1 MPLIIIRQ
9 DITRMR
15 VQAIVNAANSSLMGG
30 GGVDGAIHKAAG
42 PKLAEECRS
51 LNGCR
56 TGEAKITHGYDLP
69 AEYVIHTVGPVWEGG
84 GKNEAELLRA
94 CYINSLELAA
104 KYGLETIAFP
114 VISSGIYRFPAD
126 QAFNIAQET
135 ITEFLKDHEMTVY
148 IVVFGKNVY
157 TTVSDRYSDIEEFID
172 DRYVAEREEG
182 EEARRYRLM
191 RNGPLP
197 DAASA
202 AGEAVYYNACD
213 EAMPLSQKSLEE
225 ALGDIDES
233 FTQMLLRKID
243 EAGMT
248 DVACYKRANIDR
260 KLFSKIR
267 SNMNYKPSKTTAL
280 AFAVALRLD
289 IDETEELLR
298 KAGYAISHSN
308 KGDIIVEYFILKG
321 IYDINEINRVLFSF
335 DQAILGSL

>member
-1 MPLIIIRQ
+1 
-9 DITRMR
+9 MR

-197 DAASA
+197 DAASV
-202 AGEAVYYNACD
+202 AGKAVYYNACD

-267 SNMNYKPSKTTAL
+267 SNLNYKPSKTTAL

-298 KAGYAISHSN
+298 KAGYAISHSS

>member
-197 DAASA
+197 DAASV
-202 AGEAVYYNACD
+202 AGKAVYYNACD

-267 SNMNYKPSKTTAL
+267 SNLNYKPSKTTAL